1 MIRQKTFPLFSN
13 ARVCG
18 ITSTTILCLVLW
30 GFAMPAQATVPAQD
44 GVWEQISKA
53 LAPPSSLAPQARI
66 APAATNDIV
75 NKSLSENKPLPIDA
89 RKQISNAV
97 AFIPER
103 IKGVS
108 SSVAKVANKNEK
120 MIWPTEGL
128 IYSAFNASRGSR
140 RHGAI
145 DICTSKGTPI
155 LAAQDGTV
163 SVVANGGKLFR
174 GYGKIVILD
183 HGKGVWTLYS
193 HCDTTL
199 VKLGQRVK
207 QGDYIATVGNTGR
220 TTTHHLHFEVR
231 VAGVKKDPLK
241 YLPNRPEMVKATNYR
256 ARSNKKAN

>member
-1 MIRQKTFPLFSN
+1 MIRQKSSPLF
-13 ARVCG
+13 APMRMYA
-18 ITSTTILCLVLW
+18 ITSSILFFTLLQ
-30 GFAMPAQATVPAQD
+30 FALPAHADIPKD
-44 GVWEQISKA
+44 RVWEQISKA
-53 LAPPSSLAPQARI
+53 LAPS
-66 APAATNDIV
+66 PALFLQQNRMVQDTTKQVD
-75 NKSLSENKPLPIDA
+75 SKPLPNEA
-89 RKQISNAV
+89 HKQLWNAV
-97 AFIPER
+97 SFTPQE
-103 IKGVS
+103 IKDVP
-108 SSVAKVANKNEK
+108 SVAKKSMPQNKN

-128 IYSAFNASRGSR
+128 IYSTFNASRGSR

-155 LAAQDGTV
+155 RAAQDGTV

-220 TTTHHLHFEVR
+220 ATTHHLHFEVR

-256 ARSNKKAN
+256 AKKSNKKAN

>member
-1 MIRQKTFPLFSN
+1 MIRQKSFPLF
-13 ARVCG
+13 AQTRIYTV
-18 ITSTTILCLVLW
+18 TSAVLFLVLW
-30 GFAMPAQATVPAQD
+30 NFVTPAHAILPGQD

-53 LAPPSSLAPQARI
+53 LAPPFSLVQPTRI
-66 APAATNDIV
+66 VQDTTKDVA
-75 NKSLSENKPLPIDA
+75 NKPLPDEV
-89 RKQISNAV
+89 RKQLWNAV
-97 AFIPER
+97 SFLPEG
-103 IKGVS
+103 IKNS
-108 SSVAKVANKNEK
+108 SPPIAVVAQNKK

-128 IYSAFNASRGSR
+128 IYSTFNGARGSR

-155 LAAQDGTV
+155 RAAQDGIV

-199 VKLGQRVK
+199 VKLGQRIK
-207 QGDYIATVGNTGR
+207 QGEYIATVGNTGR

-231 VAGVKKDPLK
+231 VAGVKKDPLR
-241 YLPNRPEMVKATNYR
+241 YLPNRPEMVKATNYKSK
-256 ARSNKKAN
+256 SNKKAN